1 MRPLIP
7 LLLTSIVL
15 QPLAWGQSDELDAD
29 QPRWFQIE
37 LLLFRNLSAAAQ
49 QQEHWPEEIDI
60 WLPEPSYQMPAPGS
74 PGNTARSLETWEAP
88 ELHLDRVA
96 DEGWPGQAPQQAEI
110 AEPEPEQP
118 QSDTEA
124 DAETDGLLQYRGVPA
139 SDSHLG
145 DIKNRLERRSDYQ
158 VLDYRAWRQP
168 LVNDGDPVYFR
179 VEAGQSHEFYRELEG
194 YIGFYLKRY
203 LHVDTELWWG
213 EYPAQTDTVD
223 SAAIAISDQPQIGA
237 GEDLDASEM
246 AVSSQPESF
255 NHRRVVRAAHLKE
268 QRRMRSDEVH
278 YFDHPLIGVLVR
290 ISPWE
295 GPID

>member
-1 MRPLIP
+1 MRQLIP

-15 QPLAWGQSDELDAD
+15 QPLAWGQPDELDTD

-49 QQEHWPEEIDI
+49 QEEHWPETIDI
-60 WLPEPSYQMPAPGS
+60 WLPEPSYQMPATENQS
-74 PGNTARSLETWEAP
+74 TTARSLETWEAP
-88 ELHLDRVA
+88 EIQLEVITE
-96 DEGWPGQAPQQAEI
+96 EGWSEQNPQQIEFAGPGLEL
-110 AEPEPEQP
+110 EQP
-118 QSDTEA
+118 GTEA
-124 DAETDGLLQYRGVPA
+124 DGLLQYRGVPKA
-139 SDSHLG
+139 DSHLR
-145 DIKNRLERRSDYQ
+145 DMKNRLGRRSDYR

-168 LVNDGDPVYFR
+168 LVNDGAPVYFR
-179 VEAGQSHEFYRELEG
+179 VEAGESHEFYRELEG
-194 YIGFYLKRY
+194 YIGFYLKRF

-213 EYPAQTDTVD
+213 EYPTQLDTVD
-223 SAAIAISDQPQIGA
+223 SAGTATIGEEPQTETLEAAAPG
-237 GEDLDASEM
+237 EM
-246 AVSSQPESF
+246 AASSQPESF

-295 GPID
+295 GASDRAE